1 MDKVDPG
8 ELRRAVRAAK
18 SGDPEGFSVLLGA
31 YGPPL
36 YGYFLRAT
44 GRHHDA
50 EDLLSEI
57 TLRLVRRLKT
67 YDERG
72 RLDQWVFRIAANMV
86 RDRIRRIKAAPT
98 LTTISGDGE
107 TSRALG
113 DTLPGRE
120 AAAEAEMLAAEANQK
135 LQLAL
140 GKLDETTR
148 QMMLLRHMGG
158 MSFKELAEL
167 FQCPLGTAL
176 ARVHRGLRTLREL
189 MGPEDGTK

>member
-1 MDKVDPG
+1 MNKVDPE

-31 YGPPL
+31 YGPRL